1 MFVLLGSVPSLLLLS
16 LAFCPID
23 SASSPDVFTA
33 TISNMPCSLFLVLGR
48 KGRRENGPKLRKKKS
63 LVECSTKK
71 KVFVNNALVIND
83 DTGHIFNLTLDVN
96 ARKTK
101 LIKGN
106 LIEDPQGYY
115 TD

>member
-48 KGRRENGPKLRKKKS
+48 NGPKLRKKKS

-83 DTGHIFNLTLDVN
+83 DTGHTFNLTLDVN